1 MSLPFP
7 HSPLPVPLHAL
18 LVLPCLSSAPVSVC
32 LFSLLP
38 GFQPSCCAHL
48 PSPLR
53 SFPPSLPFL
62 FPCSVKCRADI
73 SWELWPSWGLHLLS
87 PLDLRPRVG
96 PPHLPL
102 SCALGALTQ
111 SRPPEAAGFQDVVAL
126 CELQAGPWPSQP
138 NGGAGGWSARPTLG
152 AGVIGRDLHVSWKLL
167 LGWASCLL
175 HFTSPVGLPCPV
187 CLS

>member
-1 MSLPFP
+1 MGWSQTALPSVLGP
-7 HSPLPVPLHAL
+7 RNWTPGGTRVSPLPS
-18 LVLPCLSSAPVSVC
+18 LSSACSPARSSCPALPFFRSCVC
-32 LFSLLP
+32 VSLLP
-38 GFQPSCCAHL
+38 ASWLQPSCCAHL

-138 NGGAGGWSARPTLG
+138 NGGAEGGLLAPHWVQGSLAGISTSAG
-152 AGVIGRDLHVSWKLL
+152 NCS
-167 LGWASCLL
+167 
-175 HFTSPVGLPCPV
+175 
-187 CLS
+187 